1 MNKGKIVVL
10 CPNYHA
16 LDAKVKDKYI
26 SEGKI
31 NTSETKACAHRR
43 AKIFWRT
50 NAYQRVYT
58 CTPEGVRTHPV
69 STFGADPW
77 AMLECREQ

>member
-50 NAYQRVYT
+50 NAY
-58 CTPEGVRTHPV
+58 
-69 STFGADPW
+69 
-77 AMLECREQ
+77 